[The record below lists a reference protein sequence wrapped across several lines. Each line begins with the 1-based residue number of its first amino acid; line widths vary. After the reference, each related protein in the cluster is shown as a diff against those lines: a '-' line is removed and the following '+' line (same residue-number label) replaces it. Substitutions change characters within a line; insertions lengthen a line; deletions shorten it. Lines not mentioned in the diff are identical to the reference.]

1 MTNMRSVSVRARLRE
16 GALTLLAITALV
28 SILYSVDPRV
38 RDTVTGVFTGA
49 SPSNVTRV
57 STQLTAETSK
67 MVRNAHDQA
76 VQNAAITGFVSTAGL
91 LLLFM
96 LKT

>member
-1 MTNMRSVSVRARLRE
+1 MRSVSVRARLRE
-16 GALTLLAITALV
+16 GALTLLALTALV

-38 RDTVTGVFTGA
+38 REAVTAVTGSSSSRITQAG
-49 SPSNVTRV
+49 S
-57 STQLTAETSK
+57 QLTADTSK
-67 MVRNAHDQA
+67 MVRNTHDRVA
-76 VQNAAITGFVSTAGL
+76 QNAAITGFVATAGV

>member
-1 MTNMRSVSVRARLRE
+1 MATVSVRARIRE

-38 RDTVTGVFTGA
+38 RDAATRAFTGA
-49 SPSNVTRV
+49 SPAHVTQV
-57 STQLTAETSK
+57 GSQFTADTAK
-67 MVRNAHDQA
+67 MVRSAHYRA

>member
-1 MTNMRSVSVRARLRE
+1 MNMRTVSARARIRE

-28 SILYSVDPRV
+28 SILYYFDPRI
-38 RDTVTGVFTGA
+38 RDAATRAFSAVSPARVTQVGTQFTA
-49 SPSNVTRV
+49 DT
-57 STQLTAETSK
+57 EK
-67 MVRNAHDQA
+67 MVRSAHDRA
-76 VQNAAITGFVSTAGL
+76 VQNAAITAFVSTAGL

>member
-1 MTNMRSVSVRARLRE
+1 VTQVGSQF
-16 GALTLLAITALV
+16 TA
-28 SILYSVDPRV
+28 
-38 RDTVTGVFTGA
+38 DTA
-49 SPSNVTRV
+49 
-57 STQLTAETSK
+57 K
-67 MVRNAHDQA
+67 MVRSAPDRA